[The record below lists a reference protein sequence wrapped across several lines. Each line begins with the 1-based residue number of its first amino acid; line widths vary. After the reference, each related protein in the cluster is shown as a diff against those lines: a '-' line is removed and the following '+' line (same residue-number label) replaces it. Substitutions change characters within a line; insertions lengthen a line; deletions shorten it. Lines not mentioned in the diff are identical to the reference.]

1 MIPLRRRLADVRE
14 RVRDVVAGLEQLVR
28 LPDDL
33 RALAVLVAEAL
44 AALDELDDADPAV
57 VQARRKLAEA
67 RALLRGT

>member
-14 RVRDVVAGLEQLVR
+14 RGRDVVAGLEHLVR

-33 RALAVLVAEAL
+33 RALAVLIAEAL